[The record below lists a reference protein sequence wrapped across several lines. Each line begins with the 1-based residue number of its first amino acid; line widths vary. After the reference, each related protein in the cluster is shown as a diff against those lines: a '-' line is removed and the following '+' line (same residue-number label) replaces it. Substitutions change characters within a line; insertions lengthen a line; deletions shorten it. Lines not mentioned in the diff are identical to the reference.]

1 MRPVRPWC
9 LFCKQWLRAGTL
21 CWLLPAGTCWG
32 WGASLCTQCCRHE
45 LHGIP
50 IPHPHEEG

>member
-9 LFCKQWLRAGTL
+9 IWCRLWLRAGTL

-50 IPHPHEEG
+50 IAHPHGEG